1 MLCHPVCIIM
11 YSYVLCIY
19 FKNNCHICMLCI
31 LDQLVG
37 KFDGSIVLAPLASIR
52 KEQRNK
58 ITITNKYISNDFL
71 WGLWCLL
78 RSHGRNRSE
87 KSV

>member
-1 MLCHPVCIIM
+1 
-11 YSYVLCIY
+11 
-19 FKNNCHICMLCI
+19 MLCI

-78 RSHGRNRSE
+78 RRSHGRNRSE

>member
-1 MLCHPVCIIM
+1 
-11 YSYVLCIY
+11 
-19 FKNNCHICMLCI
+19 MLCI

-37 KFDGSIVLAPLASIR
+37 KFDGPIVLAPLASIR

-58 ITITNKYISNDFL
+58 ITITNKYINNDFL
-71 WGLWCLL
+71 WGLWCFLR

>member
-1 MLCHPVCIIM
+1 
-11 YSYVLCIY
+11 
-19 FKNNCHICMLCI
+19 MLCI

-58 ITITNKYISNDFL
+58 ITITNKYICNDFL
-71 WGLWCLL
+71 WVYGAC
-78 RSHGRNRSE
+78 
-87 KSV
+87 